1 MKSSLD
7 MGRKRKLERRVFM
20 KEKKDR
26 KSIKRRKKINVGS
39 SWKRELE

>member
-20 KEKKDR
+20 KQRKDKK
-26 KSIKRRKKINVGS
+26 KSKEGKS
-39 SWKRELE
+39 